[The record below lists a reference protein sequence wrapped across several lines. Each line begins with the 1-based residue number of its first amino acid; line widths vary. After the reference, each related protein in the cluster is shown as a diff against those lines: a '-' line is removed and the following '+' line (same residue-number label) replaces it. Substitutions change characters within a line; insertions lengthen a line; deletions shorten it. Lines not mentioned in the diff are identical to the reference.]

1 MKVLSCVAGLILL
14 LTILWDAFETII
26 LPRRVTRRVRLTR
39 YFYRFTWIPWS
50 AVARRIRAG
59 NRREAFLSFYGPLSL
74 LLLFAV
80 WAIGLILSFALLHW
94 AAGSVINAPNGAATF
109 ATDLYMSGTTFFTL
123 GLGDV
128 IPRTRLARIIT
139 VIEAGTG
146 FGVLAI
152 VIAYLPVLYGAFSKR
167 EVNISL
173 LDARAGSPPTAA
185 ELLRRHGEEQNVE
198 SLTQFLRD
206 WEVWAA
212 ELMESHLSYPALCYF
227 RSQHNNQS
235 WLAALTTILDACALI
250 ISCGEGTLRWQAQL
264 TFAISR
270 HAVVDLSQIL
280 NVPPR
285 TPASDRLSRDRLA
298 QLRSI
303 LQLAGVPVC
312 GASATDL
319 KLGQLRPL
327 YEPYVS
333 GLADRLIM
341 PLPEWVL
348 AVGSKDNWR
357 TSAWEHTSIQPAGSG
372 VSKGAEG
379 DEHF

>member
-1 MKVLSCVAGLILL
+1 
-14 LTILWDAFETII
+14 
-26 LPRRVTRRVRLTR
+26 
-39 YFYRFTWIPWS
+39 
-50 AVARRIRAG
+50 
-59 NRREAFLSFYGPLSL
+59 
-74 LLLFAV
+74 
-80 WAIGLILSFALLHW
+80 
-94 AAGSVINAPNGAATF
+94 
-109 ATDLYMSGTTFFTL
+109 
-123 GLGDV
+123 
-128 IPRTRLARIIT
+128 
-139 VIEAGTG
+139 
-146 FGVLAI
+146 
-152 VIAYLPVLYGAFSKR
+152 
-167 EVNISL
+167 L